1 MDRMTQR
8 YVNGVLEDFTEEE
21 ELAHTAAKAAFEP
34 KRAGIVWQKE
44 IAATDNAVSRQLEDI
59 FDVMSEEQ
67 QAAVAQQTK
76 DLIAAKKT
84 LRSEKPE

>member
-8 YVNGVLEDFTEEE
+8 YVNGILEDFSEAE
-21 ELAHTAAKAAFEP
+21 ELAHTAAKDSFES
-34 KRAGIVWQKE
+34 KRAGIIWQKE